1 METVQYLITLF
12 AFLGG
17 GMLSVKIGIIPMKAG
32 RQVDIS
38 LSLCLYV
45 LLFFMGVRTGLIE
58 DLWNQLGTMGGMAV
72 SLALFTSMG
81 SASVVVLAGCFVRKR
96 RSSGREHAENN
107 EALIAAGGRK
117 TRRAAAEKTG
127 KSFSVYMND
136 QSQKGIESFY
146 NENATGLS
154 SALSSPS
161 NTESAWKSLWKHLKE
176 PARLIGLVVIGTAAA
191 AATSL
196 FSWFHDAYTNWLLYI
211 LLFLVGAQM
220 IQSSRNMLAVMKN
233 PISIMLPLLTVLGTM
248 IGGSLTMLLY
258 PLRMGEALAMA
269 SGFGWYSL
277 SGVLI
282 ADLGSPVLG
291 SAAFLSNLFRESIA
305 FITIPLFAS
314 YNQKHA
320 AISIAGATSMDVTLP
335 IVEHSCGADF
345 APLSLAHGIV
355 LTIFVP
361 FLVPVLFQL

>member
-1 METVQYLITLF
+1 METLQYLITLF

-17 GMLSVKIGIIPMKAG
+17 GMISVKIGIIPMKAG
-32 RQVDIS
+32 RQVDAS
-38 LSLCLYV
+38 LSLCLYI
-45 LLFFMGVRTGLIE
+45 LLFFMGVRTGLVE
-58 DLWNQLGTMGGMAV
+58 DLWNQLGAVGGMAA
-72 SLALFTSMG
+72 SMALFTSMG
-81 SASVVVLAGCFVRKR
+81 SAFAVVLAGFFVRKR
-96 RSSGREHAENN
+96 RYRNRVQADTGEELITGSRQAEAEMTGQSSILHVNSQSRKAFSCDEKENM
-107 EALIAAGGRK
+107 
-117 TRRAAAEKTG
+117 T
-127 KSFSVYMND
+127 V
-136 QSQKGIESFY
+136 QP
-146 NENATGLS
+146 LS
-154 SALSSPS
+154 SSASSLSSEAS
-161 NTESAWKSLWKHLKE
+161 WKSLWKHLKE
-176 PARLIGLVVIGTAAA
+176 PARLIGLVIIGTVSA

-196 FSWFHDAYTNWLLYI
+196 FSWFDDAYTNWLLYI

-220 IQSSRNMLAVMKN
+220 MQSSRNMLAVMKN
-233 PISIMLPLLTVLGTM
+233 PISIMLPLLTVSGTM

-277 SGVLI
+277 SGVMI